1 MFTDAA
7 ERPTNEQLRHYM
19 KRFQKQIGKKSKSK
33 IPSFLGQLSFFQR
46 FTAQAELVLLP
57 NQTVPNY
64 VHPSSTSSLPA
75 VRRIWVC
82 PICPSGQESAG
93 KSRVRESDLA
103 GTAPRATCCEPEG
116 AAFER

>member
-33 IPSFLGQLSFFQR
+33 IPSFLGQLSFFQI

-64 VHPSSTSSLPA
+64 VAPVKYIL
-75 VRRIWVC
+75 
-82 PICPSGQESAG
+82 
-93 KSRVRESDLA
+93 
-103 GTAPRATCCEPEG
+103 APRRQANMGVSHLSQRPG
-116 AAFER
+116 IGRKISGPGI